1 MSIVSITS
9 GIFSNGEQVVE
20 KLASET
26 GARIVRDIDLIEIL
40 CRRHNIKADKAER
53 LLLGKPLV
61 FNQFTHEKER
71 TFAYMKSI
79 MTEFLDED
87 NIIFHG
93 FMGHL
98 IPPEVSHVMKVLVI
112 AELRFR
118 VEQSAKN
125 GELSEKEAEK
135 NIHKLDEKALS
146 LTDYLF
152 KKEPWDSSLFD
163 ILIPSDKVNT
173 ESAVG
178 LIMENLLKDA
188 VKETDTSRKACEDFT
203 LVAKVETI
211 LVENGHNVI
220 VSAADGLVKLLINKN
235 VLMLSRLQDELK
247 SIVLKIPGVKDVEAG
262 VGENFYK
269 ADVYRQ
275 FDFDVPAKILLVDD
289 EREFVQT
296 LSERLNMRDVGTHVV
311 YDGGEALDFIE
322 DEEPEVMILDLKMP
336 GVDGFDVLRKVKST
350 NPDIEVIVLTG
361 HGSEKDEKLC
371 MELGAFAYLQ
381 KPVDIEI
388 LNESI
393 KDAYDKIKSK
403 RGKEAV

>member
-1 MSIVSITS
+1 MPIVSITS
-9 GIFSNGEQVVE
+9 GIFSNAEKIVE

-26 GARIVRDIDLIEIL
+26 GGRIIRDSDLIEIL
-40 CRRHNIKADKAER
+40 CRHHNIKTDKAER

-79 MTEFLDED
+79 MADFLKGD

-93 FMGHL
+93 FMSHL

-118 VEQSAKN
+118 LEQSTN
-125 GELSEKEAEK
+125 GGELSEKDAEK
-135 NIHKLDEKALS
+135 KIRAWDEKAMS

-163 ILIPSDKVNT
+163 ILIPSDKVDT

-178 LIMENLLKDA
+178 LIMENILKDT
-188 VKETDTSRKACEDFT
+188 VKETAASRKACEDFS

-211 LVENGHNVI
+211 LVENGHDVI
-220 VSAADGLVKLLINKN
+220 VSADNGFVKLKIDKN
-235 VLMLSRLQDELK
+235 ILMLSRLQDELK
-247 SIVLKIPGVKDVEAG
+247 SIVLKIPGVKDVETG
-262 VGENFYK
+262 VGKNFYK
-269 ADVYRQ
+269 ADVYRR
-275 FDFDVPAKILLVDD
+275 FDFDVPSKVLLVDD

-296 LSERLNMRDVGTHVV
+296 LSERLSIRDVGTHVV

-336 GVDGFDVLRKVKST
+336 GVDGFEVLRRAKNT

-371 MELGAFAYLQ
+371 MEIGAFAYLQ

-393 KDAYDKIKSK
+393 KNAYDKIKSK
-403 RGKEAV
+403 SGGVIL